1 MSTPEERERE
11 SEQSTEDKYHEQVEH
26 ESEERAR
33 IAEELKKEKL
43 EEREK

>member
-1 MSTPEERERE
+1 MSTPEDRERE
-11 SEQSTEDKYHEQVEH
+11 SEQSSEDKFHKDVEH

-33 IAEELKKEKL
+33 IAEKLKKEKL